1 MYHIII
7 IVILIWCV
15 QNSNGRP
22 KHIIIIINSS
32 FVTRSKYSQITDIL
46 SVYIKTTKHKK
57 ERKKLEIIKIKSKT
71 NVSISEYLH
80 NILSW

>member
-22 KHIIIIINSS
+22 KQIIIIINSS
-32 FVTRSKYSQITDIL
+32 FVTRSKYSQITDTL
-46 SVYIKTTKHKK
+46 RVCIKTTKHKK
-57 ERKKLEIIKIKSKT
+57 EKKKIRNNKNTIKDQCFHQW
-71 NVSISEYLH
+71 VST
-80 NILSW
+80 